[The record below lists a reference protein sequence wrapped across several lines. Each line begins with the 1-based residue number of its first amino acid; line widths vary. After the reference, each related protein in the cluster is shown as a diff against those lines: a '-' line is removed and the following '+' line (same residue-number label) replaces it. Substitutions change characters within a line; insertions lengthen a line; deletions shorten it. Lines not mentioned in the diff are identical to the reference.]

1 MKHKISQWVMKLK
14 RRILVMTA
22 LLCQNT
28 ETLENSMD
36 NCYGP
41 RSNQYNLR
49 QRRKPMYLNLRLNI
63 FHMN

>member
-1 MKHKISQWVMKLK
+1 
-14 RRILVMTA
+14 
-22 LLCQNT
+22 
-28 ETLENSMD
+28 MD

-63 FHMN
+63 FSYELGDELLHYIHACGSTEPNNGLV